1 MARGATRGCVLV
13 VEDERSHGDLLA
25 TLLEEAGYRAVCD
38 ADGALTPALARALR
52 PGAITLDLELPG
64 LDGRSVLQA
73 LKAEPATA
81 RIPVIVVSA
90 YADLLRVEERRA
102 AFAVLPKPFDLDELI
117 ETVRRALGDRTSS
130 AEQP

>member
-1 MARGATRGCVLV
+1 MLGPEQRRGCVLV

-25 TLLEEAGYRAVCD
+25 TLLEEAGYRTVCD
-38 ADGALTPALARALR
+38 ADGALTPSLARALR
-52 PGAITLDLELPG
+52 PSAITLDLELPG

-90 YADLLRVEERRA
+90 HADWLRLEERRA
-102 AFAVLPKPFDLDELI
+102 AFAVLRKPFDLDELI
-117 ETVRRALGDRTSS
+117 ETVQRATGDR
-130 AEQP
+130 AR